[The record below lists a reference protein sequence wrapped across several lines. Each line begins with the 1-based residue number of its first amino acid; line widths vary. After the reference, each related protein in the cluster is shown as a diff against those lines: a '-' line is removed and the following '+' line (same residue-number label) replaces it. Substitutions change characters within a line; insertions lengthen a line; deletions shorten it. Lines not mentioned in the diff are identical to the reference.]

1 MKISTALRETR
12 NGLLILIGILSA
24 GLGLK
29 GFLLAGGLIDGG
41 VTGVSMLLDRV
52 TTYPLAVW
60 LPLVNLPFVAVAFR
74 VISPIFAIRSAI
86 GIAGLAAALA
96 FLHFPAVTSDR
107 LLEAVFGG
115 FFLGG
120 GIGLAMRGGAVLD
133 GTEIAALLISKR
145 SHLLKVGDVILGFNV
160 VLFLL
165 AMSVLGVEAA
175 LYSILTYFTA
185 AKMLDF
191 VLHGIEEYT
200 ALTIISSKP
209 DAIRSEIMSAMGR
222 GVTVYRGYGGMSG
235 SEQHILF
242 CVVTRLEIG
251 RAKTIIKAI
260 DEHAF
265 IVSHTLS
272 EVEGGVVKRAAH
284 Q

>member
-1 MKISTALRETR
+1 MAASPVVREVR
-12 NGLLILIGILSA
+12 NAFLILVGIASA
-24 GLGLK
+24 GFGLK
-29 GFLLAGGLIDGG
+29 GFLVAGGLIDGG
-41 VTGVSMLLDRV
+41 VTGVSMLLDR
-52 TTYPLAVW
+52 TTPFPLSIW
-60 LPLVNLPFVAVAFR
+60 LPLVNLPFVIVGYRVVGVAFA
-74 VISPIFAIRSAI
+74 VRSAI

-96 FLHFPAVTSDR
+96 VIHFPVVTDDR
-107 LLEAVFGG
+107 VLEAVFGG

-145 SHLLKVGDVILGFNV
+145 SHLLKVGDVILAFNV
-160 VLFLL
+160 ALFLV
-165 AMSVLGVEAA
+165 AMTVLGVEPA

-185 AKMLDF
+185 ARMLDF

-200 ALTIISSKP
+200 AITIVSSEP
-209 DAIRSEIMSAMGR
+209 DRIRAEITTAMGR

-235 SEQHILF
+235 TERHILF

-251 RAKTIIKAI
+251 RVKAIVKAI
-260 DEHAF
+260 DESAF

-272 EVEGGVVKRAAH
+272 EVDGGVVKRAALH
-284 Q
+284 